1 MEFWVGH
8 ALAVAIGVSL
18 GLLGGGG
25 SILAV
30 PILVYVMAVP
40 GKEAIALS
48 LIVVGVASL
57 VGAVPHYLQGNV
69 NLRTALLFSPTA
81 MAGSYLGARLA
92 ALPLVTPQFQ
102 LLCFTAM
109 MFVAAFLMIRKPETP
124 EHSGAAHPY
133 WQIGLEGLGVGA
145 LTGFV
150 GIGGGFMVIPAL
162 VLLGNTPM
170 KEAVGTSLV
179 IIALKSA
186 TGVLGYLG
194 TVPMDGGLALTFTGA
209 AVLGMVLGVGLSR
222 VVPAKS
228 LEKAFG
234 YFVLAV
240 ATFLLVQNLR
250 GAA

>member
-1 MEFWVGH
+1 MLFWFGH

-30 PILVYVMAVP
+30 PILVYVMGVP
-40 GKEAIALS
+40 GKAAIALS
-48 LIVVGVASL
+48 LMVVGVASV

-92 ALPLVTPQFQ
+92 ALPVVTPQFQ
-102 LLCFTAM
+102 LLGFTAM

-124 EHSGAAHPY
+124 DRPGGAHPY

-194 TVPMDGGLALTFTGA
+194 TVPIDGGLALTFTGA
-209 AVLGMVLGVGLSR
+209 AVLGMGFGVGLSW

-228 LEKAFG
+228 LEKSFG

-240 ATFLLVQNLR
+240 ATFLLIQNLR

>member
-1 MEFWVGH
+1 
-8 ALAVAIGVSL
+8 
-18 GLLGGGG
+18 
-25 SILAV
+25 
-30 PILVYVMAVP
+30 
-40 GKEAIALS
+40 
-48 LIVVGVASL
+48 
-57 VGAVPHYLQGNV
+57 
-69 NLRTALLFSPTA
+69 
-81 MAGSYLGARLA
+81 
-92 ALPLVTPQFQ
+92 
-102 LLCFTAM
+102 
-109 MFVAAFLMIRKPETP
+109 
-124 EHSGAAHPY
+124 
-133 WQIGLEGLGVGA
+133 
-145 LTGFV
+145 
-150 GIGGGFMVIPAL
+150 
-162 VLLGNTPM
+162 LLGNTPM

-194 TVPMDGGLALTFTGA
+194 TVPMDGRLALTFTGA